1 MALTNSQYASIIK
14 DYEQIRDRRRRLLEA
29 RKAQVYRDI
38 PEYLTLEDSISSLS
52 VSAARDM
59 LSGDADATQKL
70 HCALD
75 EVRRKQRGLLA
86 SAGLPDSYLEPE
98 YDCPLCQDTGYLA
111 AENGPKQKCSCFR
124 RREISILYA
133 QSNIQDMIARE
144 NFSTLSSEYYQ
155 GEDLQRFE
163 AAVRL
168 SRDFV
173 KNFKQDYRN
182 ILFYGTVGTGKSFLS
197 GCIAKE
203 LIDGG
208 FSVIYFSASGFFDT
222 LARYSFDHREKENL
236 LDMQEDIYGCDL
248 LIVDDLGTELTN
260 TFVASQLFSCLNERN
275 LRRRP
280 TIISTNLSLEEL
292 RDRYSDRIFS
302 RVTSSFSLCK
312 LTGPDI
318 RICKRAG
325 RFASGNVRHFPR
337 D

>member
-1 MALTNSQYASIIK
+1 MALTNSQYESIIK
-14 DYEQIRDRRRRLLEA
+14 DYEAVRDRCRRLLEA

-38 PEYLTLEDSISSLS
+38 PEYMELEDSISSLS

-59 LSGDADATQKL
+59 LSGDAEALGRL
-70 HCALD
+70 HGAL
-75 EVRRKQRGLLA
+75 EEIRSRQRSLLS
-86 SAGLPDSYLEPE
+86 SAGLSDSYLEPVYE
-98 YDCPLCQDTGYLA
+98 CPLCQDTGYTA
-111 AENGPKQKCSCFR
+111 DGNGLKHKCSCFR

-133 QSNIQDMIARE
+133 QSNIRDMIARE
-144 NFSTLSSEYYQ
+144 NFSTLSTEYYQ

-197 GCIAKE
+197 GCIARE

-208 FSVIYFSASGFFDT
+208 FSVIYFSASGLFDR

-236 LDMQEDIYGCDL
+236 QDMQEDIYGCDL

-275 LRRRP
+275 LRRSP

-302 RVTSSFSLCK
+302 RITSSFSLCK

-318 RICKRAG
+318 RICKKAG
-325 RFASGNVRHFPR
+325 RFAHMKHPSK